1 MSDALSISEG
11 TGDRFVFKE
20 FSEHVYEILAYMQ
33 KNAAS
38 TPYLQHI
45 LSLFEVSAR
54 KNNKAD
60 VELKDRDIKILGLVA
75 EGFTNAQIADQMFLS
90 PESVKKY
97 LYDIFGDLEVKNRM
111 NAVLKAR
118 ELGLIK

>member
-1 MSDALSISEG
+1 
-11 TGDRFVFKE
+11 
-20 FSEHVYEILAYMQ
+20 MQ
-33 KNAAS
+33 TKAVS
-38 TPYLQHI
+38 SPHLLQI
-45 LSLFEVSAR
+45 LSLFEVSAHK
-54 KNNKAD
+54 KNRDD

-75 EGFTNAQIADQMFLS
+75 KGLTNAQIAEQMFLS

-97 LYDIFGDLEVKNRM
+97 LYDIFRDLEVKNRM